1 MASEG
6 KMADIDGL
14 HLLVDGQVEDVS
26 VFTRENL
33 DQLLRRLV
41 VDLDM
46 TMLLEPQFKE
56 VELNPKELTK
66 DGFSDDGGVSAFC
79 MISTSHIS
87 IHVWPLRG
95 MFMADIFS
103 CKRFDSTKAR
113 RTVIEFLH
121 PTSLKIQS
129 VFRSP

>member
-1 MASEG
+1 MAN
-6 KMADIDGL
+6 IDGL
-14 HLLVDGQVEDVS
+14 HLLVDGQVEDIS
-26 VFTRENL
+26 VFSRENL

-41 VDLDM
+41 IDLDM

-56 VELNPKELTK
+56 VVLNPQELEK
-66 DGFSDDGGVSAFC
+66 DDFADDGGISAFC

-103 CKRFDSTKAR
+103 CRRFDAIKAKH
-113 RTVIEFLH
+113 TVVEFLH
-121 PTSLKIQS
+121 PTSMKVSS
-129 VFRSP
+129 VSRSPSP